1 MTEVQA
7 GSTYK
12 FPRTFTQEEFD
23 RFAALSGD
31 DNPIHVDPEFASRT
45 RFGRTVAHGMLLYS
59 ALSGYLHVL
68 FPGPGAFQ
76 VSQQMTFHSPTY
88 VGEQVIFEIM
98 VSPEYSGTGLVE
110 LITQVVRPN
119 QEIGLKGKCLIW
131 SADKV
136 QRPEEFQKSPYDH
149 ANLPKHTYKGM
160 QVGQS
165 AQLGR
170 TFTRSDLNE
179 YSSVSGDANPLFS
192 DQEFVTEAGLSGIP
206 IPGGLLGGMYSCL
219 LGTQLPGRGTNWLK
233 QSLYFPAPAYMDEEI
248 TARVE
253 VTRIRPEKDLVNLR
267 TSCTNPAGEL
277 VCDGEAL
284 VYVKDLE

>member
-1 MTEVQA
+1 MIEIQA
-7 GSTYK
+7 GSSYK
-12 FPRTFTQEEFD
+12 FPRTFTQGEFD

-59 ALSGYLHVL
+59 ALSGYLHVI

-76 VSQQMTFHSPTY
+76 VSQQITFHSPTY
-88 VGEQVIFEIM
+88 VGEQVTFNIM
-98 VSPEYSGTGLVE
+98 VSTEYSGTSLIE
-110 LITQVVRPN
+110 LDTQVVRPN

-131 SADKV
+131 SADKY
-136 QRPEEFQKSPYDH
+136 QRPEEFQMPTDGLEG
-149 ANLPKHTYKGM
+149 LPEHTYKGM

-165 AQLGR
+165 AQFGR
-170 TFTRSDLNE
+170 TFTRSDLDG

-192 DQEFVTEAGLSGIP
+192 DQEFATKAGLSGIP

-233 QSLYFPAPAYMDEEI
+233 QSLYFPTPAFLDEEI